1 MSTQRRVR
9 VWPAVLIILGVE
21 AAGLTAVTLIS
32 YLTEDTSGALRWV
45 LPAVVAFGFA
55 MIKVGVD
62 LGKAEP
68 PSRRRPGD
76 PRQPSRRGRS
86 LAVVMIVVL
95 LLAGSGILVGL
106 GARAGFEWVTGNQQG
121 VQRLAERAE
130 SRESGLGLE
139 VTEVVVSRDFTRVAV
154 AVINDTENTVVLPLF
169 HNCLLI
175 SADTTLQASTLPSRG
190 RWSDTVPVGT
200 RTNGVIVFEG
210 PLPAG
215 TEKAKLSFA
224 TVFRHGFDGP
234 DSISITLPLRE

>member
-9 VWPAVLIILGVE
+9 VWPAVLIVLGVE

-62 LGKAEP
+62 LSRAEP
-68 PSRRRPGD
+68 AHRRADPRPG
-76 PRQPSRRGRS
+76 SRPGRS
-86 LAVVMIVVL
+86 IGVVMIVLL

-106 GARAGFEWVTGNQQG
+106 GARAGYGWLTGKQDA
-121 VQRLAERAE
+121 VPRLAEPAE
-130 SRESGLGLE
+130 NSESGLGLE
-139 VTEVVVSRDFTRVAV
+139 VTEVLVSRDFTRVAI
-154 AVINDTENTVVLPLF
+154 AVINNTENTVVLPLYQ
-169 HNCLLI
+169 NCLLTA
-175 SADTTLQASTLPSRG
+175 ADTTLEASTLPTRG
-190 RWSDTVPVGT
+190 RWSETVPVAT
-200 RTNGVIVFEG
+200 RTSGTIVFDG

-215 TEKAKLSFA
+215 AERAELSFG

-234 DSISITLPLRE
+234 DTIAITLPLRE